1 MNKKNLLKTVTLT
14 SAVLA
19 TGVVS
24 FSGAAVSANTLDSTS
39 PTANATE
46 TPTTNQ
52 VTAEQVA
59 AAKTDVNTA
68 EEAVKNQEPV
78 VTSALSDKQAAQTA
92 ETTAQ
97 AELVAAQETAA
108 TATPEAIQAV
118 EAEIVEAEATVSETE
133 ALLETANQDA
143 STAQEQADQ
152 AQAVADAANTA
163 YTEAQTQADAAQETV
178 TQLESQTVNVDQAQ
192 ANVDT
197 AKQEVV
203 SAEANVATAE
213 QELVKAQET
222 DQAMAQEIADAKTAV
237 DEAKV
242 VESNKQTTVDGLEAQ
257 VSETS
262 SKVSEAQAV
271 VDSLK
276 NEVSYTIDINL
287 PQEVKDAVK
296 KFMTTPK
303 TLETV
308 AELHQVISNSDVS
321 INYDNYWK
329 INVTGGNEIV
339 DLNNLTN
346 KQVETMNSFIV
357 DVYNKL
363 AENIGLSTVTANTKL
378 IEIAKVR
385 SEKYDAADSPKGHNI
400 SIVRESEDIVFD
412 NKTINVGENL
422 VYPYVKNTQVSM
434 SEVLDIVNNSLHML
448 TLFDNE
454 SSYGHWSTMNNAQ
467 SIGVY
472 SHVEESNKTQIGNTT
487 LTQNWLVMATYRDQ
501 LTLGGLDK
509 NAIAANEEVHAADV
523 TFTND
528 SSSLTEANTQLA
540 LANVA
545 HNRAQ
550 ADLAQAVTELN
561 QAKAEVE
568 SATNAY
574 NALLSTENK
583 TTKAQANLDAAKTK
597 LSDAQAK
604 YNSALTVLTAVTES
618 KEAKAQALAD
628 AKAAFDTA
636 QAKADEL
643 RADYLMKQADADELK
658 AEVEQASQTVQALEA
673 ILEDAKQAVV
683 DAKAKLVNMQEAE
696 ANLVNAKEAYD
707 KAVKAREEACAV
719 YQQEYAKLTE
729 LQDNYSLAVKHYL
742 NLLNLYNLQEQ
753 VKAPTEETGDDQG
766 TVSTPGSS
774 ASGQNQNGT
783 TVVTKGNSQA
793 PLGTETPSNVTTI
806 GASQKLD
813 VQSGKVVTIKTTGM
827 APTSKEQ
834 TRSIDVEKAP
844 VQAASLP
851 QTGSKDSILSSLAG
865 FTVLGLGLSLA
876 IKRRKDI
883 KE

>member
-1 MNKKNLLKTVTLT
+1 MNKKNLLKTVTLAST
-14 SAVLA
+14 VLA

-39 PTANATE
+39 PTANSTE

-68 EEAVKNQEPV
+68 EEAVKNQESV
-78 VTSALSDKQAAQTA
+78 VTSALSDKQVAQTA

-118 EAEIVEAEATVSETE
+118 ETEIVTAEATVSETE
-133 ALLETANQDA
+133 VLLETANQEA

-152 AQAVADAANTA
+152 AQAVADTANIA

-178 TQLESQTVNVDQAQ
+178 AQLESQTVNVDQAQ
-192 ANVDT
+192 ATVDT

-203 SAEANVATAE
+203 TAEANVAEAK
-213 QELVKAQET
+213 QALVTAQES
-222 DQAMAQEIADAKTAV
+222 DQTLAQEIADAKTAV

-242 VESNKQTTVDGLEAQ
+242 AESHAQTTVVGLEAQ
-257 VSETS
+257 VADTA
-262 SKVSEAQAV
+262 SKVTEAQAV
-271 VDSLK
+271 IDSLK

-287 PQEVKDAVK
+287 PQAVKDAVK

-303 TLETV
+303 TLDTV
-308 AELHQVISNSDVS
+308 AELSKVFDENNLYDNLSSYWNVVISGD
-321 INYDNYWK
+321 
-329 INVTGGNEIV
+329 ERV
-339 DLNNLTN
+339 DLNSLTDA
-346 KQVETMNSFIV
+346 QVEKMNQFVV

-363 AENIGLSTVTANTKL
+363 AENIGLTKVTANTKL
-378 IEIAKVR
+378 IEVAKLR
-385 SEKYDAADSPKGHNI
+385 SEKYDEINAPHEHNTTI
-400 SIVRESEDIVFD
+400 LRESQDKVFE
-412 NKTINVGENL
+412 NNVHVGENISFPTVTKTNMTMQEFL
-422 VYPYVKNTQVSM
+422 NT
-434 SEVLDIVNNSLHML
+434 VNGALQSL
-448 TLFDNE
+448 TFYDRPSN
-454 SSYGHWSTMNNAQ
+454 YGHWSAIDNAQ

-472 SHVEESNKTQIGNTT
+472 SHIEENENYKVLDMTFDT
-487 LTQNWLVMATYRDQ
+487 NWLVMALYRDKY
-501 LTLGGLDK
+501 TIGGLDK
-509 NAIAANEEVHAADV
+509 NAIAANAEVHAADV
-523 TFTND
+523 TFKND

-540 LANVA
+540 LVNVA

-561 QAKAEVE
+561 QAKAKVE

-643 RADYLMKQADADELK
+643 RADYLVKQADADELK
-658 AEVEQASQTVQALEA
+658 EKAEQASQTVQALEV
-673 ILEDAKQAVV
+673 ILKDAKQAVV
-683 DAKAKLVNMQEAE
+683 DAKAKLVNIQEAE
-696 ANLVNAKEAYD
+696 ANLVKAQDAYD
-707 KAVKAREEACAV
+707 KAVKAREEAGAI
-719 YQQEYAKLTE
+719 YQQEAAKLTE

-753 VKAPTEETGDDQG
+753 VKAPTEDTGDDQG
-766 TVSTPGSS
+766 TVSAPGSS

-783 TVVTKGNSQA
+783 TVVTKGNSQV
-793 PLGTETPSNVTTI
+793 PLGTETPANVTTI

-813 VQSGKVVTIKTTGM
+813 AQSGKVVTIKTTGM

-876 IKRRKDI
+876 IKRRKYT
-883 KE
+883 EE

>member
-1 MNKKNLLKTVTLT
+1 MNKKNLLKSVTLT

-24 FSGAAVSANTLDSTS
+24 FSGAAVRANTLDSTS

-59 AAKTDVNTA
+59 TAKTDVNTA

-97 AELVAAQETAA
+97 TELVAAQETAA
-108 TATPEAIQAV
+108 TATPEAIQEV
-118 EAEIVEAEATVSETE
+118 ETEIVEAEATVTETE
-133 ALLETANQDA
+133 ALLETANQEA
-143 STAQEQADQ
+143 STAQAQADQ
-152 AQAVADAANTA
+152 AQAVADAANVA

-178 TQLESQTVNVDQAQ
+178 AQLESQTVNVDQAQ

-213 QELVKAQET
+213 QALVKAQEN
-222 DQAMAQEIADAKTAV
+222 DQTLAQEIAEAKTTV

-242 VESNKQTTVDGLEAQ
+242 AESNAQNTVVGLEAQ
-257 VSETS
+257 VSDIA
-262 SKVSEAQAV
+262 SKVSEAQAL
-271 VDSLK
+271 VDSLQ
-276 NEVSYTIDINL
+276 NELSYTIDINL

-296 KFMTTPK
+296 KFMTTPE

-308 AELHQVISNSDVS
+308 AELKQAIEASGVTKNLEKYWEVS
-321 INYDNYWK
+321 IN
-329 INVTGGNEIV
+329 GGDEVV
-339 DLNNLTN
+339 DLNNLAN
-346 KQVETMNSFIV
+346 KQVEIMNQFIV
-357 DVYNKL
+357 DVYNEL
-363 AENIGLSTVTANTKL
+363 AEDVGISTISANLKMIELAKL
-378 IEIAKVR
+378 R
-385 SEKYDAADSPKGHNI
+385 SEKYDALDAPFGHNSQI
-400 SIVRESEDIVFD
+400 LQESSEEVF
-412 NKTINVGENL
+412 NNPYTATGENL
-422 VYPYVKNTQVSM
+422 SYVPIYDTSINVKKMLEMLNVS
-434 SEVLDIVNNSLHML
+434 IKGF
-448 TLFDNE
+448 TLYDSISN
-454 SSYGHWSTMNNAQ
+454 YGHWINMDKTG
-467 SIGVY
+467 SIGAY
-472 SHVEESNKTQIGNTT
+472 SHLEEYVNKFDASLVSTY
-487 LTQNWLVMATYRDQ
+487 NWLVLATYVEDFDTDMNNI
-501 LTLGGLDK
+501 L
-509 NAIAANEEVHAADV
+509 HAADV
-523 TFTND
+523 TFD
-528 SSSLTEANTQLA
+528 SNSTSLANANTQLEKA
-540 LANVA
+540 LLDES
-545 HNRAQ
+545 Q
-550 ADLAQAVTELN
+550 AKEDLAQAVTALN

-574 NALLSTENK
+574 NTLLSTESE

-643 RADYLMKQADADELK
+643 RADYLVKQADADEMKEK
-658 AEVEQASQTVQALEA
+658 AEQASQTVQALEV
-673 ILEDAKQAVV
+673 ILVDAKQAVV
-683 DAKAKLVNMQEAE
+683 DAKAKLVDLKEAE
-696 ANLVNAKEAYD
+696 ANLVKTQDAYD

-719 YQQEYAKLTE
+719 YQQEAAKLTE

-774 ASGQNQNGT
+774 ASGQNQNDT

-806 GASQKLD
+806 GDSQKLD
-813 VQSGKVVTIKTTGM
+813 VQSGKVVTVKTTGM

-851 QTGSKDSILSSLAG
+851 QTGSNESILSSLAG

>member
-68 EEAVKNQEPV
+68 EEAVKNQESV

-97 AELVAAQETAA
+97 TELVAAQETVEA
-108 TATPEAIQAV
+108 ATPEAIQEV
-118 EAEIVEAEATVSETE
+118 EAEIVKAETTVSETE
-133 ALLETANQDA
+133 ALLETANQEA
-143 STAQEQADQ
+143 STAQEQAAQ
-152 AQAVADAANTA
+152 AQAVADTANTA
-163 YTEAQTQADAAQETV
+163 YTEAQAQAAAAQETV
-178 TQLESQTVNVDQAQ
+178 TQLENQTVNVDQAQ
-192 ANVDT
+192 ANVDA

-203 SAEANVATAE
+203 SAEVNVATAE
-213 QELVKAQET
+213 QELVKAQAS
-222 DQAMAQEIADAKTAV
+222 DQAMAQEIAEAKTAV

-242 VESNKQTTVDGLEAQ
+242 VESKAQTTVDGLEAQ
-257 VSETS
+257 VAETAN
-262 SKVSEAQAV
+262 KVTEAQAL
-271 VDSLK
+271 VDSLQ

-287 PQEVKDAVK
+287 PQVVKDAVK
-296 KFMTTPK
+296 KFMTTP

-308 AELHQVISNSDVS
+308 PELSKVFDDNKV
-321 INYDNYWK
+321 YDNLNSYW
-329 INVTGGNEIV
+329 NVEISGDEQV
-339 DLNNLTN
+339 DLNSLTDT
-346 KQVETMNSFIV
+346 QVEKMNQFVV

-363 AENIGLSTVTANTKL
+363 AENIGLSKVTANTKL
-378 IEIAKVR
+378 IEVAKLR
-385 SEKYDAADSPKGHNI
+385 SEKYDEINSPHEHNTTI
-400 SIVRESEDIVFD
+400 IRESQDKVFE
-412 NKTINVGENL
+412 NNVYVGENL
-422 VYPYVKNTQVSM
+422 AYPTVTKTIMTMQEFLNT
-434 SEVLDIVNNSLHML
+434 VNGALQGL
-448 TLFDNE
+448 TFYDRPSN
-454 SSYGHWSTMNNAQ
+454 YAHWSGIDTAQ
-467 SIGVY
+467 SVGVY
-472 SHVEESNKTQIGNTT
+472 SHIEENENRKVLDMTFDT
-487 LTQNWLVMATYRDQ
+487 NWLVMATYQDKY
-501 LTLGGLDK
+501 TIGGLDK

-540 LANVA
+540 LAKVA

-574 NALLSTENK
+574 NALLSTESE

-643 RADYLMKQADADELK
+643 RADYLVKQADADELK
-658 AEVEQASQTVQALEA
+658 EKAEQASQTVQALEV
-673 ILEDAKQAVV
+673 ILKDAKQAVV
-683 DAKAKLVNMQEAE
+683 DAKAKLLNIQEAE
-696 ANLVNAKEAYD
+696 ANLVKAQDAYD
-707 KAVKAREEACAV
+707 KAVKAREEAGAA
-719 YQQEYAKLTE
+719 YQQEAAKLTE

-766 TVSTPGSS
+766 TGSTSGSS
-774 ASGQNQNGT
+774 ASGQNPNGT

-793 PLGTETPSNVTTI
+793 PLGTVTPANVTTI

-813 VQSGKVVTIKTTGM
+813 VQSGKVVTGKTTGM

-834 TRSIDVEKAP
+834 TRTNDVEKAP

-851 QTGSKDSILSSLAG
+851 QTGSNESILSSLAG

-876 IKRRKDI
+876 IKRRKYI